1 MARLRWHRAVALAT
15 ALVGVATGFVA
26 RAPPAAGG
34 ARHRRGVARSADLP
48 WSNDAGADSPAQA
61 ERVVGCMPFDVRELL
76 LPGQSR
82 YLHLYEA
89 RFISLFE
96 EAHLKGDRGAIA
108 CSARSI
114 ASAASSAGAV
124 AASTQSLWHST
135 TRRKYGARWCC
146 SRCAKAKASA

>member
-1 MARLRWHRAVALAT
+1 MARLRWHRAGAFAT

-26 RAPPAAGG
+26 RA
-34 ARHRRGVARSADLP
+34 ADLP

-82 YLHLYEA
+82 YLHLYGA

-108 CSARSI
+108 CGFMTSEGLLRF
-114 ASAASSAGAV
+114 GV
-124 AASTQSLWHST
+124 E
-135 TRRKYGARWCC
+135 
-146 SRCAKAKASA
+146 